1 MTSKSHYFTE
11 EELIILK
18 RLNNY
23 LSKLS
28 GQNISESKALGFLV
42 HFADININ
50 EISSSDLKS
59 EFNNYLKSSKKNS
72 NLDSIVDDLF
82 DV

>member
-1 MTSKSHYFTE
+1 MNKSYSMNEETE
-11 EELIILK
+11 ERIT

-23 LSKLS
+23 LNKLTSK
-28 GQNISESKALGFLV
+28 NISRSKALGFLV